1 MLRGLIMLIRDLL
14 NLVDYPD
21 DVRIEI
27 YSYAIYDTV
36 FCGSIEELELRN
48 PEFLNSK
55 ISGLEFPKTNCVII
69 NI

>member
-1 MLRGLIMLIRDLL
+1 MLVRDLL
-14 NLVDYPD
+14 NLIDYPD

-27 YSYAIYDTV
+27 YSYAIYDNV
-36 FCGSIEELELRN
+36 FCGSIEELELKN
-48 PEFLNSK
+48 SELLDSK